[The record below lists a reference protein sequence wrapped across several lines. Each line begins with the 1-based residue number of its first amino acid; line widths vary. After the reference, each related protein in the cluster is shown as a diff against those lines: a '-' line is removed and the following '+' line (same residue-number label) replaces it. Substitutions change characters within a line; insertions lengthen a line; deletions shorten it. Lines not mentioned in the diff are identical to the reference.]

1 MILQVDEETHEL
13 IIGCLLEC
21 GYCDVVEDIVVYQ
34 ECFEKI
40 DDENVVVKAEEPKS
54 KKKKNKKL
62 CVD

>member
-21 GYCDVVEDIVVYQ
+21 GYSDVVEDIVVYQ
-34 ECFEKI
+34 ECLEKI
-40 DDENVVVKAEEPKS
+40 DDEDVVVEAEEPKS
-54 KKKKNKKL
+54 KKKKNKKI

>member
-1 MILQVDEETHEL
+1 MILHVDDETHEL

-21 GYCDVVEDIVVYQ
+21 GYGDVIDDIVVYQ
-34 ECFEKI
+34 ECFEKVN
-40 DDENVVVKAEEPKS
+40 DEEPIVEPKS

>member
-21 GYCDVVEDIVVYQ
+21 GYSDVIEDIVVYQ

-40 DDENVVVKAEEPKS
+40 DDEDVVVEAEEPKS
-54 KKKKNKKL
+54 KKKKNKKI